1 VLGGRRG
8 KPLEWYDDNANHP
21 AWIKALAEVRRLA
34 PREGWRYQHVQ
45 AIIVSIDQ
53 YAEAALGNREY
64 FLNKPQSIGGLEER
78 SHPLIVRDSQELS
91 KNVRRCPLGFL

>member
-1 VLGGRRG
+1 VVIS
-8 KPLEWYDDNANHP
+8 KPLEWYDDNDNNP

-64 FLNKPQSIGGLEER
+64 FLNKPQSIGGAR
-78 SHPLIVRDSQELS
+78 NDHIP
-91 KNVRRCPLGFL
+91 